1 MGLTPNSSIE
11 RPSSSSLRLLAAAAH
26 VEGSATPVRPVVRAY
41 SFALLGLL
49 ASVDSLAADASFR
62 GAALRL
68 APNTSSVT
76 SCSDPNRSGQYR
88 IVVFNQGFEH
98 VSSEVYLQWLEWNQ
112 DGSRLLESVLVTE
125 LSSGLWSVGEPV
137 VISQKNCSMQ
147 LAATHTYSSKAAR
160 FVLQPAGRGRY
171 SIRRVGKR

>member
-1 MGLTPNSSIE
+1 
-11 RPSSSSLRLLAAAAH
+11 
-26 VEGSATPVRPVVRAY
+26 VRPVFRAC
-41 SFALLGLL
+41 SFGLLGLL
-49 ASVDSLAADASFR
+49 ASVDSLAAETSFR
-62 GAALRL
+62 SAALRL

-76 SCSDPNRSGQYR
+76 SCSNPNGSGQYR

-112 DGSRLLESVLVTE
+112 DGPRLLESMLVPE

-137 VISQKNCSMQ
+137 VISHKTCSMQ

-160 FVLQPAGRGRY
+160 FVLQPAGRGKY
-171 SIRRVGKR
+171 SIRRVGKQ